1 MKNLKAF
8 ALMALA
14 ILAGLGAAV
23 FAASWVAQRGN
34 IASTKVV
41 VAAMDIELGSKINPQ
56 MLTSVDWPTGSIPQ
70 GATHEEAWLV
80 RVLIN
85 ICRDRWRQN
94 AVRTRARLNGNV
106 RAEPAYNPEPHLI
119 AQSLVRQALE
129 SLPPRRRAI
138 LLMYE
143 VEGTPIPSIAKLLG
157 ISAVTVRWHLS
168 IGRREMAKSLGKG
181 SHD

>member
-1 MKNLKAF
+1 MDGQ
-8 ALMALA
+8 A
-14 ILAGLGAAV
+14 IAMPVAV
-23 FAASWVAQRGN
+23 ERPPED
-34 IASTKVV
+34 
-41 VAAMDIELGSKINPQ
+41 VAARVGALFDLHHQRLFRLARRLSRSSEDARDLVQETFLRAARAP
-56 MLTSVDWPTGSIPQ
+56 GSIPQ

-85 ICRDRWRQN
+85 ICRDQWRQN

-106 RAEPAYNPEPHLI
+106 RPEPAYNPEPHLI

-168 IGRREMAKSLGKG
+168 VGRREMARSLGKG